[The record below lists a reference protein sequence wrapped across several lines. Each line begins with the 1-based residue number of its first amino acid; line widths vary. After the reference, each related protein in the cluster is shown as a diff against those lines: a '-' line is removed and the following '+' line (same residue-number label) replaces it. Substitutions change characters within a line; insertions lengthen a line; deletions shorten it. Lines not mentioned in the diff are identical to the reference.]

1 MVAEGFSAPQVCVL
15 AGVSYRQVDYWA
27 RSGLLEPSLQVAHGS
42 GSRRRYSYRDVL
54 QLKVIRRLL
63 DGDVSLRLIRRAVV
77 FLRNE
82 LDEDLVSATLVLN
95 GSRSLLLRT
104 EGDLLDVVRQGQAM
118 LSIVSLQPLSEELD
132 AAIASLSAGGGAATV
147 ATAAA

>member
-1 MVAEGFSAPQVCVL
+1 MTGIT
-15 AGVSYRQVDYWA
+15 YRQLDYWA

-77 FLRNE
+77 FLRTE

-95 GSRSLLLRT
+95 GSRSLLVRT
-104 EGDLLDVVRQGQAM
+104 EGDLLDIVRQGQAM
-118 LSIVSLQPLSEELD
+118 LSIVSLQPLTEELD
-132 AAIASLSAGGGAATV
+132 AAIASLAPGAGAVAV

>member
-27 RSGLLEPSLQVAHGS
+27 RSGLLEPSLQVARGS

-77 FLRNE
+77 FLRTE

-95 GSRSLLLRT
+95 GSRSLLVRS
-104 EGDLLDVVRQGQAM
+104 EGDLLDILREGQAM
-118 LSIVSLQPLSEELD
+118 LSIVSLQPLSDELD
-132 AAIASLSAGGGAATV
+132 AAIASLDSPTAPAVAT
-147 ATAAA
+147 TAAA

>member
-1 MVAEGFSAPQVCVL
+1 MEGEGFSAPQVCAL
-15 AGVSYRQVDYWA
+15 AGVSYRHVDYWA

-77 FLRNE
+77 FLRTE
-82 LDEDLVSATLVLN
+82 LNEDLVSATLVLN
-95 GSRSLLLRT
+95 GSRSLLVRT
-104 EGDLLDVVRQGQAM
+104 EGDLLDIVRQGQAM
-118 LSIVSLQPLSEELD
+118 LSIVSLQPLTEELD
-132 AAIASLSAGGGAATV
+132 AAIASLGPGAETAAV

>member
-1 MVAEGFSAPQVCVL
+1 MVAKGFSAPQVCVL
-15 AGVSYRQVDYWA
+15 VGVSYRQVDYWA

-54 QLKVIRRLL
+54 QLKVIRRRL

-77 FLRNE
+77 FLRTE

-95 GSRSLLLRT
+95 GSRSLLPRSLGRSMVIGPAVVLIVVGQWPLR
-104 EGDLLDVVRQGQAM
+104 LPARAR
-118 LSIVSLQPLSEELD
+118 SPW
-132 AAIASLSAGGGAATV
+132 A
-147 ATAAA
+147 

>member
-1 MVAEGFSAPQVCVL
+1 M
-15 AGVSYRQVDYWA
+15 
-27 RSGLLEPSLQVAHGS
+27 AHGS

-77 FLRNE
+77 FLRAE

-95 GSRSLLLRT
+95 GSRSLLVRT

-118 LSIVSLQPLSEELD
+118 LGIVSLQPLTEELD
-132 AAIASLSAGGGAATV
+132 AAIASLGPPAATAV
-147 ATAAA
+147 ATTAAA